1 MRAVIQAV
9 SSASVRVNG
18 GEPRPIGPGLVI
30 LLGVKDTDTLD
41 IVPKL
46 AEKCAGLR
54 IFKDENDKLNLSAKD
69 LGYSALVVSQF
80 TLYGDT
86 RKGFRPSFIK
96 AAKPPLAVDAYELF
110 LAEMNQQGLK
120 EVQHGEFGAD
130 MQVSLVNEGPC
141 TIVGIN
147 DDGAGS
153 LVDERDPAPS
163 SLIPTSGSIKSKSA
177 LSGALRQLGLPL
189 SLTRHLPPAGG
200 SLSEG
205 EPRYL

>member
-54 IFKDENDKLNLSAKD
+54 IFKDEND

-86 RKGFRPSFIK
+86 KKGFRPSFIK
-96 AAKPPLAVDAYELF
+96 AARPPLAVDAYELF
-110 LAEMNQQGLK
+110 LAEMNKQGLK
-120 EVQHGEFGAD
+120 DVQHGEFGAD

-141 TIVGIN
+141 TIVI
-147 DDGAGS
+147 DT
-153 LVDERDPAPS
+153 DEWH
-163 SLIPTSGSIKSKSA
+163 K
-177 LSGALRQLGLPL
+177 
-189 SLTRHLPPAGG
+189 
-200 SLSEG
+200 G
-205 EPRYL
+205 EK

>member
-18 GEPRPIGPGLVI
+18 GEPRSIGPGLVI
-30 LLGVKDTDTLD
+30 LLGVRDTDTLD

-46 AEKCAGLR
+46 ADKCAGLR

-86 RKGFRPSFIK
+86 KKGYRPSFIK
-96 AAKPPLAVDAYELF
+96 AARAPLAVDAYELF
-110 LAEMNQQGLK
+110 LAAIPLYEKFMAECAGRGFRV
-120 EVQHGEFGAD
+120 EHGEFGAD

-141 TIVGIN
+141 TIVI
-147 DDGAGS
+147 DT
-153 LVDERDPAPS
+153 DEWAHHS
-163 SLIPTSGSIKSKSA
+163 
-177 LSGALRQLGLPL
+177 
-189 SLTRHLPPAGG
+189 
-200 SLSEG
+200 
-205 EPRYL
+205 